1 MSSMNEDILRRV
13 EGTDNLSLA
22 RGLALGLLETL
33 TSVTHELSYMLFE
46 GSSTCDELLKTL
58 KEDIEHIR
66 HNSSILYGFASN
78 FDEFADR
85 VRTGDDGH
93 E

>member
-46 GSSTCDELLKTL
+46 GSSTCDELLETIKSYV
-58 KEDIEHIR
+58 EHVR
-66 HNSSILYGFASN
+66 HNSSLLYGFASN

-85 VRTGDDGH
+85 VRTGEGH

>member
-1 MSSMNEDILRRV
+1 MSSMNEEILRQV
-13 EGTDNLSLA
+13 EGTDDLSLA

-46 GSSTCDELLKTL
+46 GSSTCDELLETL

-66 HNSSILYGFASN
+66 HNSSIIHGFASD
-78 FDEFADR
+78 FDTLCEN
-85 VRTGDDGH
+85 VRAGH